1 MSDATTLPVT
11 VNNQGAALPVR
22 HGTGTHSFS
31 APGLKS
37 VGCCAPS
44 YADGVSR
51 LPLLGQTI
59 GENLRAT
66 AERFPDREALVVR
79 SQGYRA
85 TYRQLWDA
93 TTACARGLLA
103 LGVRPGDRVGVWSA
117 NRFEWVVVQYAT
129 ARLGAVLVNINP
141 AYRAGELEYVLGQA
155 GVSVLLYAASFK
167 QTSYGPMLETARPR
181 CPELRHAVLLDR
193 EWEALLKGGENTDIG
208 ELHMIESTL
217 QFDDPINIQ
226 YTSGTTGF
234 PKGATLT
241 HHNILNNAYSVG
253 AGLGY
258 TEADR
263 VCIPVPFYH
272 CFGMVMGN
280 LACTSHG
287 ACMVIPGEWFQ
298 PRAVLEAV
306 QAERCTSLYGV
317 PTMFLAV
324 LEEPD
329 FERFD
334 CSSLRTGIMAGAPCP
349 VELMK
354 RVVTRLHMPEV
365 AIAYGMTETSPISTL
380 SARDDP
386 LEKRVGTVG
395 RVMPHVE
402 ISVREPGTRRI
413 VPRGTPGELC
423 TRGYSVMRGYWQ
435 DEAATRAAVDSA
447 GWMHTGDLA
456 LMQADGYVRIV
467 GRIKDMIIRG
477 GENVSPREIEEA
489 LACHPTVSEAQV
501 IGVPSRKYG
510 EEVMAWVRPRPGAA
524 CAEQELVSFC
534 RERLAAYKVPRYWQ
548 FVESFPMTVTG
559 KIQKFKL
566 REMAVELLGRHADA
580 AEETA

>member
-1 MSDATTLPVT
+1 
-11 VNNQGAALPVR
+11 
-22 HGTGTHSFS
+22 
-31 APGLKS
+31 
-37 VGCCAPS
+37 
-44 YADGVSR
+44 
-51 LPLLGQTI
+51 LGQTI

-103 LGVRPGDRVGVWSA
+103 LGVRPGDRVGIWSA
-117 NRFEWVVVQYAT
+117 NRFEWVVAQYAT

-141 AYRAGELEYVLGQA
+141 AYRAAELEYVLCQA

-167 QTSYGPMLETARPR
+167 QTAYGPMLETARPR
-181 CPELRHAVLLDR
+181 CPELRHAVLLDG
-193 EWEALLKGGENTDIG
+193 EWESLLRGGENIDVS
-208 ELHMIESTL
+208 ELQRIESTL

-241 HHNILNNAYSVG
+241 HHNILNNAYFLG

-317 PTMFLAV
+317 PTMFLGV

-354 RVVTRLHMPEV
+354 QVVTRLHMPEV
-365 AIAYGMTETSPISTL
+365 AIAYGMTETSPISTV
-380 SARDDP
+380 SSRDDP

-402 ISVREPGTRRI
+402 ISVREPGTRRV

-423 TRGYSVMRGYWQ
+423 TRGYSVMPGYWRNDKATAAAI
-435 DEAATRAAVDSA
+435 DEA

-456 LMQADGYVRIV
+456 QMEADGYVRIV
-467 GRIKDMIIRG
+467 GRIKDLIIRG

-489 LACHPTVSEAQV
+489 LICHPAVCDAQV
-501 IGVPSRKYG
+501 IGVPSHKYG

-524 CAEQELVSFC
+524 CAEQELMSFC
-534 RERLAAYKVPRYWQ
+534 GERLAPYKVPRYWQ
-548 FVESFPMTVTG
+548 FVETFPMTVTG

>member
-1 MSDATTLPVT
+1 MSDTTTLPVT
-11 VNNQGAALPVR
+11 VNTQWAALPVR

-66 AERFPDREALVVR
+66 VERFSDHEALVVL

-103 LGVRPGDRVGVWSA
+103 LGVQPGDRVGIWSA

-141 AYRAGELEYVLGQA
+141 AYRGGELEYVLCQA

-167 QTSYGPMLETARPR
+167 QTACGPILEAARPR
-181 CPELRHAVLLDR
+181 CPELRHAILLDH
-193 EWEALLKGGENTDIG
+193 EWETLLRGGKNTDIG
-208 ELHMIESTL
+208 NLHRIESAL

-241 HHNILNNAYSVG
+241 HHNILNNAYSLG

-287 ACMVIPGEWFQ
+287 ACMVIPGEWFD

-306 QAERCTSLYGV
+306 QA
-317 PTMFLAV
+317 
-324 LEEPD
+324 
-329 FERFD
+329 
-334 CSSLRTGIMAGAPCP
+334 
-349 VELMK
+349 
-354 RVVTRLHMPEV
+354 
-365 AIAYGMTETSPISTL
+365 
-380 SARDDP
+380 
-386 LEKRVGTVG
+386 
-395 RVMPHVE
+395 
-402 ISVREPGTRRI
+402 
-413 VPRGTPGELC
+413 
-423 TRGYSVMRGYWQ
+423 
-435 DEAATRAAVDSA
+435 
-447 GWMHTGDLA
+447 
-456 LMQADGYVRIV
+456 
-467 GRIKDMIIRG
+467 
-477 GENVSPREIEEA
+477 
-489 LACHPTVSEAQV
+489 
-501 IGVPSRKYG
+501 
-510 EEVMAWVRPRPGAA
+510 
-524 CAEQELVSFC
+524 
-534 RERLAAYKVPRYWQ
+534 
-548 FVESFPMTVTG
+548 
-559 KIQKFKL
+559 
-566 REMAVELLGRHADA
+566 
-580 AEETA
+580 

>member
-1 MSDATTLPVT
+1 MSNTTTLPVP

-22 HGTGTHSFS
+22 HGTGTHSFA
-31 APGLKS
+31 APGVKS
-37 VGCCAPS
+37 VGSCVPS
-44 YADGVSR
+44 YAHGVSR

-66 AERFPDREALVVR
+66 AERCPDREALVVR
-79 SQGYRA
+79 SQDYRA

-141 AYRAGELEYVLGQA
+141 AYRAGELEYVLRQA

-167 QTSYGPMLETARPR
+167 QAAYGPMLEAARPR
-181 CPELRHAVLLDR
+181 CPELRHAVLIDR
-193 EWEALLKGGENTDIG
+193 EWEALLRGGENTDTS
-208 ELHMIESTL
+208 ELQRIESTL

-241 HHNILNNAYSVG
+241 HHNILNNAYSIG

-317 PTMFLAV
+317 PTMFLGV

-354 RVVTRLHMPEV
+354 QVVTRLHMPEV

-380 SARDDP
+380 
-386 LEKRVGTVG
+386 
-395 RVMPHVE
+395 
-402 ISVREPGTRRI
+402 I
-413 VPRGTPGELC
+413 
-423 TRGYSVMRGYWQ
+423 
-435 DEAATRAAVDSA
+435 DEA
-447 GWMHTGDLA
+447 GWMHSGDLA
-456 LMQADGYVRIV
+456 LMEADGYVRIV
-467 GRIKDMIIRG
+467 GRLKDMIIRG
-477 GENVSPREIEEA
+477 GENISPREIEEV
-489 LACHPTVSEAQV
+489 LTGHPAVSEAQV
-501 IGVPSRKYG
+501 IGVPSRKCG

-534 RERLAAYKVPRYWQ
+534 RGRLAPYKVPRYWQ
-548 FVESFPMTVTG
+548 FVETFPLTVTG

-566 REMAVELLGRHADA
+566 REMAVALLGRHADA